1 MDFNAIYKLNE
12 DEQQNANPA
21 PAQGEDDGLP
31 QDVHASEE
39 ALNIAMNQLQ
49 LIVKS
54 FKEDNYIQQ
63 MMDFYDGNTAKKES
77 VEADNNAEH
86 LTEAKKG
93 SFKSYY
99 NQIVKSLSNTQKK
112 IKIAA
117 MILIATAIVAGA
129 GVGTVLIK
137 KLVNGKKALKDAKN
151 TLDNN
156 VLADNANQNLS
167 GSNGANGVSETNGT
181 EAPVENTAEASTDE
195 KGVEPTDPNAQKT
208 PEEKKAE
215 LKPAD
220 PTVIAAVEAGQYG
233 VNPDRVNS
241 LIKAGYDPTSVQNA
255 VNQDIKS
262 HPEKQATAPQA
273 VETPASEQEVV
284 NKIAKKEA
292 EPGSTAP
299 VTPASLPGKEA
310 EPVAQEPTAQKP
322 ATDANNLNVE
332 GSTQPTTTPTATP
345 TGDNGYNSWVNNPAN
360 QKFINSIRAQAQAA
374 GQNPDVVL
382 KDIYANGGGKDVNAL
397 RTIQNKYGFNDI
409 SGSGTT
415 DRKVMKTINAST
427 RLAQV
432 ESDPNVQAYLNFLK
446 TSNPKKYGSANS
458 ATELANL
465 VSGGNTGLMTYNR
478 NRDGT
483 GGWEYLPGV
492 TQQIKQGKDTLLR
505 AKKGQ

>member
-21 PAQGEDDGLP
+21 PAQGEEDGLP

-49 LIVKS
+49 LIVKT

-117 MILIATAIVAGA
+117 MILIATAVVA
-129 GVGTVLIK
+129 GVGVGTALIK

-156 VLADNANQNLS
+156 VLADNVNQNLS
-167 GSNGANGVSETNGT
+167 GSNSTNGV
-181 EAPVENTAEASTDE
+181 PVENPAEAPADG
-195 KGVEPTDPNAQKT
+195 KGVEPVDPNANTQKT

-262 HPEKQATAPQA
+262 HPEKQATAPEA

-284 NKIAKKEA
+284 NKIAKEEV

-299 VTPASLPGKEA
+299 VTPASLPKNGTET
-310 EPVAQEPTAQKP
+310 VAQKP
-322 ATDANNLNVE
+322 ATEANNLNAE
-332 GSTQPTTTPTATP
+332 SSTQPTTTPTATP

-415 DRKVMKTINAST
+415 DKKVMKTINAST

-492 TQQIKQGKDTLLR
+492 TQQIKQGKDTLLK

>member
-21 PAQGEDDGLP
+21 PAQGEEDGLP

-77 VEADNNAEH
+77 VEADNDAEH

-117 MILIATAIVAGA
+117 MILIATAVVA
-129 GVGTVLIK
+129 GVGVGTALIK
-137 KLVNGKKALKDAKN
+137 KLVNGKKALKDAAKA
-151 TLDNN
+151 T
-156 VLADNANQNLS
+156 A
-167 GSNGANGVSETNGT
+167 GANLLANPNLQGLPGNSGANVAGVPGTNVDK
-181 EAPVENTAEASTDE
+181 ATADE

-215 LKPAD
+215 LKPSD
-220 PTVIAAVEAGQYG
+220 PTVVAAVEAGQYG
-233 VNPDRVNS
+233 VNPDRVNN

-273 VETPASEQEVV
+273 AETPASEQEVI

-299 VTPASLPGKEA
+299 VTPASLPKTEV
-310 EPVAQEPTAQKP
+310 EPVAQEQAAQEPTPEAGT
-322 ATDANNLNVE
+322 ANVE
-332 GSTQPTTTPTATP
+332 AQH
-345 TGDNGYNSWVNNPAN
+345 N
-360 QKFINSIRAQAQAA
+360 QLLHLLVIM
-374 GQNPDVVL
+374 
-382 KDIYANGGGKDVNAL
+382 DIIIG
-397 RTIQNKYGFNDI
+397 
-409 SGSGTT
+409 
-415 DRKVMKTINAST
+415 
-427 RLAQV
+427 
-432 ESDPNVQAYLNFLK
+432 
-446 TSNPKKYGSANS
+446 
-458 ATELANL
+458 
-465 VSGGNTGLMTYNR
+465 
-478 NRDGT
+478 
-483 GGWEYLPGV
+483 
-492 TQQIKQGKDTLLR
+492 
-505 AKKGQ
+505 

>member
-12 DEQQNANPA
+12 DEQQNANPT
-21 PAQGEDDGLP
+21 PAQGEEDGLP

-117 MILIATAIVAGA
+117 MILIATAVVA
-129 GVGTVLIK
+129 GVGVGTALIK
-137 KLVNGKKALKDAKN
+137 KLVNGKKALKDAAKA
-151 TLDNN
+151 T
-156 VLADNANQNLS
+156 A
-167 GSNGANGVSETNGT
+167 GANLLANPNLQGLPGNSGANAAGVPGTNVDK
-181 EAPVENTAEASTDE
+181 ATADE
-195 KGVEPTDPNAQKT
+195 KVVEPTDPNAQKT

-215 LKPAD
+215 LKPSD
-220 PTVIAAVEAGQYG
+220 PTVVAAVEAGQYG
-233 VNPDRVNS
+233 VNPDRVNN

-273 VETPASEQEVV
+273 AETPASEQEVI

-299 VTPASLPGKEA
+299 VTPASLPKTEV
-310 EPVAQEPTAQKP
+310 EPVAQEQVAQEQAAQEPAPEAGTA
-322 ATDANNLNVE
+322 NVE
-332 GSTQPTTTPTATP
+332 GSTQPTATP
-345 TGDNGYNSWVNNPAN
+345 TGDNGYNNWVNNPAN
-360 QKFINSIRAQAQAA
+360 QKFINSMRAQAQAA

-415 DRKVMKTINAST
+415 DKKVMKTINAST

-446 TSNPKKYGSANS
+446 TSNPKRYGSANR

-465 VSGGNTGLMTYNR
+465 VSGGNTGLMTYNSDR
-478 NRDGT
+478 NGN

-492 TQQIKQGKDTLLR
+492 TQQIKQGKDTLLK

>member
-21 PAQGEDDGLP
+21 PAQGEEDGLP

-63 MMDFYDGNTAKKES
+63 MMDFYDGNNAKKES

-99 NQIVKSLSNTQKK
+99 NQVVKSLSNTQKK

-117 MILIATAIVAGA
+117 MILIATAIVAGV

-137 KLVNGKKALKDAKN
+137 KLVNGKKALKDAAKATADAN
-151 TLDNN
+151 L
-156 VLADNANQNLS
+156 LANPNLPGNS
-167 GSNGANGVSETNGT
+167 GANAAGVPGTNVDKAT
-181 EAPVENTAEASTDE
+181 TDE

-215 LKPAD
+215 LKPSD
-220 PTVIAAVEAGQYG
+220 PTVVAAVEAGQYG
-233 VNPDRVNS
+233 VNPDRVNN

-273 VETPASEQEVV
+273 AETPASEQEVI

-299 VTPASLPGKEA
+299 VTPASLPKTEV
-310 EPVAQEPTAQKP
+310 EPVAHEQAAQEPAP
-322 ATDANNLNVE
+322 EAGAANVE
-332 GSTQPTTTPTATP
+332 GSTQPTATP

-360 QKFINSIRAQAQAA
+360 QKFINSIKAQAQAA

-415 DRKVMKTINAST
+415 DKKVMKTINAST

-432 ESDPNVQAYLNFLK
+432 EADPNVQAYLNFLK

-465 VSGGNTGLMTYNR
+465 VSGGNTGLMTYNSDR
-478 NRDGT
+478 NGN

-492 TQQIKQGKDTLLR
+492 TQQIKQGKDTLLK